1 MLLFSH
7 QKNAFTNLSNLL
19 LKHYHLKFWHS
30 ISGMDCKLETE
41 LCHYATFKK
50 CFFGS
55 LGPFNFNQYSICRCY
70 EEQLKY
76 ISNTG

>member
-1 MLLFSH
+1 MLLFSQ

-19 LKHYHLKFWHS
+19 LLYYLLKFWHS

-50 CFFGS
+50 CFLVQWVHLTLTNTAFADVM
-55 LGPFNFNQYSICRCY
+55 
-70 EEQLKY
+70 K
-76 ISNTG
+76 SN